1 MFDIGFWELSLI
13 AVIALLILGP
23 ERLPRAA
30 RQAGLWAGKMKRM
43 VNDVKSN
50 INEELRME
58 ELNALKQAGQELK
71 NDLQSTQKELGSVQH
86 EIKQS
91 VDEISKEAESVDIVS
106 AINESSPLA
115 DSDAGISRSVAAA
128 GGNGDT
134 VQGNA
139 SETDSNDTSAHVVK
153 MTAEPN
159 LKKDESGQSK
169 QAGSPAKGKGG
180 SKAKKTKKSRK
191 KSEKAKKEEA

>member
-30 RQAGLWAGKMKRM
+30 RQAGLWAGKLKRM

-86 EIKQS
+86 EIKRS
-91 VDEISKEAESVDIVS
+91 VEEISKEAESVDLVS
-106 AINESSPLA
+106 AINESNPSA
-115 DSDAGISRSVAAA
+115 ESDAGISRSAAAA

-139 SETDSNDTSAHVVK
+139 SKTASNDTSPHAVK
-153 MTAEPN
+153 KTAEPN
-159 LKKDESGQSK
+159 LKKDDSGQSK
-169 QAGSPAKGKGG
+169 QAGSPAKGKTG
-180 SKAKKTKKSRK
+180 SKAKKTKKSAK